1 MNGFKIAAFATV
13 AVMALGFTMN
23 EMIHIHRY
31 GHLVPFGLHGDVT
44 VTQSDDIL
52 GVKGTANIY
61 HARFTNYGPFPVSLT
76 VCDYLNEVGTH
87 DAMANYIVE
96 RWDGN
101 SRSWRYV
108 REMDEYGS
116 RYFCR
121 PSFEVTATHRIKKR
135 IWPGQSVELGECIP
149 AFEGGFLAG
158 DAGRFTLFLA
168 ADGNGRKSMSTR
180 KFRVDRGASGGTVLV
195 R

>member
-1 MNGFKIAAFATV
+1 MNRFRIAAFTTA
-13 AVMALGFTMN
+13 AVMALGWITS
-23 EMIHIHRY
+23 EVIHVSRY

-52 GVKGTANIY
+52 AVKGTANIY
-61 HARFTNYGPFPVSLT
+61 RAHFTNYGPFPVSLT
-76 VCDYLNEVGTH
+76 VCDYLNYAGMH
-87 DAMANYIVE
+87 DTMANYIVE

-101 SRSWRYV
+101 SKSWKYV

-116 RYFCR
+116 RIFCL
-121 PSFEVTATHRIKKR
+121 PSFEVTATHLVTKR
-135 IWPGQSVELGECIP
+135 IWPGQSVKLGEFIP
-149 AFEGGFLAG
+149 AFAGGLQAE

-168 ADGNGRKSMSTR
+168 ADGNGHKSISTG
-180 KFRVDRGASGGTVLV
+180 KFCVDRGASGGAAPV